1 MFHLIII
8 YKVKFWFPHL
18 KTFINSR
25 IENLNRAFNSDSVI
39 VELLPKDK
47 WKEPSTTII
56 EEGAI
61 GANDNAADGD
71 DEEGGGGDVIEGTKS
86 VISDKERILLAQEA
100 IKVIGSKMRIK
111 ITTNS

>member
-18 KTFINSR
+18 KPLLIQGSK
-25 IENLNRAFNSDSVI
+25 NLNRAFNSDSVI
-39 VELLPKDK
+39 VELLPKIM
-47 WKEPSTTII
+47 ERTINYHYRRR
-56 EEGAI
+56 AI

-100 IKVIGSKMRIK
+100 IKLLVQK
-111 ITTNS
+111 